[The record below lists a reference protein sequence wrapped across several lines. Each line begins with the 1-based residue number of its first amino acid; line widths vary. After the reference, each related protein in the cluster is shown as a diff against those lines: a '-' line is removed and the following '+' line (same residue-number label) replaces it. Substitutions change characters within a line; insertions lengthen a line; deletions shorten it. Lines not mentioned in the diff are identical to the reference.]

1 MSIATIS
8 LEIHSPQE
16 IKSMLNKVTYHQVLI
31 GEQPERE
38 RERERGGEG
47 ERGELNSN
55 RNYDYLCQQ
64 FLLIR
69 W

>member
-38 RERERGGEG
+38 RERERGGG
-47 ERGELNSN
+47 GGRERRIKLKS
-55 RNYDYLCQQ
+55 
-64 FLLIR
+64 
-69 W
+69 

>member
-38 RERERGGEG
+38 RERER

-55 RNYDYLCQQ
+55 LNYD
-64 FLLIR
+64 
-69 W
+69 